1 MTMGEREISIAF
13 ISDLHY
19 SAEPNRACPERRGE
33 YIPVLLAGVVKQ
45 LNRVIRPDL
54 VLCGGDLINDPA
66 AEDADRLTCITAGI
80 LGLLDMPCC
89 VIRGN
94 HDLPGEE
101 FRSRFPFRPVVD
113 AGFVRI
119 VAFDDPERPGYNAF
133 RTPDDLNR
141 MKQAANGWDGVLF
154 SFQHTPLLPPERCI
168 FGYENAEEVLALM
181 RYCGYHGTLSG
192 HYHAGMPLREEEG
205 LQFLVQK
212 ALCEPPFT
220 GTLLRIG
227 RKGIVS
233 AEPFGAG
240 ELCGLPEFG
249 LGGV

>member
-1 MTMGEREISIAF
+1 MGEREISIAF

-19 SAEPNRACPERRGE
+19 SAEPNRVCPARHGE
-33 YIPVLLAGVVKQ
+33 YIPVLLAGIVKR
-45 LNRVIRPDL
+45 LNREIRPDL
-54 VLCGGDLINDPA
+54 VLCGGDLINEPA
-66 AEDADRLTCITAGI
+66 AENAGRLTGIVAGI

-94 HDLPGEE
+94 HDLPGED
-101 FRSRFPFRPVVD
+101 FRSRFPFHPMVD

-133 RTPDDLNR
+133 RTPEDLDR
-141 MKQAANGWDGVLF
+141 MKLAADGWDGVLF
-154 SFQHTPLLPPERCI
+154 SFQHTPLLPPGRCI
-168 FGYENAEEVLALM
+168 FGYENALEVLALM
-181 RYCGYHGTLSG
+181 RKCGYRGTLSG
-192 HYHAGMPLREEEG
+192 HYHPGVPLQEEGG

-212 ALCEPPFT
+212 AICEPPFA

-227 RKGIVS
+227 RNGIVA

-240 ELCGLPEFG
+240 ELCGLPELG
-249 LGGV
+249 RGGV